1 MMPSGFLSQ
10 INELP
15 PFGDKEKRRVARE
28 HLAERLERLEET
40 DQHTVKK
47 ALGHAPAEQ
56 LLDVIFGHSP
66 YLTQS
71 LLSDLPW
78 VVSVLEQDPVRTFR
92 DIQQDCRN
100 LVPYARETSEAM
112 RLLRVSKRRIALFLA
127 LCDII
132 GLLDVIQVT
141 ESLSEFADT
150 ALNAAIAHLLLRADD
165 RGELVLPDREKP
177 LESCGYFVLAM
188 GKYGARELNYSSDI
202 DLIVLYSP
210 ERLDYQGKRDIQSL
224 MVRMT
229 QDLARMLDERTAEG
243 YVFRTD
249 LRLRPD
255 PGATPLAL
263 SVNAALSYYEST
275 GQNWERAA
283 MIKARPVAGDLEL
296 GTWFLD
302 ELKPF
307 IWRKHLD
314 FWAIQDIHS
323 IKRQIYAQKG
333 GESIEVEGH
342 NIKLGRG
349 GIREIEFFVQV
360 QQLIFGGRDP
370 ELRSPRTLE
379 ALEQLE
385 AAERI
390 SRDARD
396 DLKAA
401 YCFLRTLEHRL
412 QMIEDQQTHSLP
424 ESPARLGEIAGFMG
438 YEDTAEFRETLLSHL
453 RNVERHYADL
463 FEEAPSLAGPGNLVF
478 TGGEPEPNTLKTL
491 ENLGYKDGEK
501 VFQIVRAWHHGRYR
515 ATRSTR
521 ARQILTELMPAL
533 IGQFAETLDPDTA
546 LSRFDSFLAGL
557 PAGVQLFS
565 LLYQNPKLL
574 EVLGDIMGRAP
585 ALADHL
591 SHNSGLLEAVLDPDF
606 FEPLPGEETLE
617 AHLKEDLKQ
626 ARDFE
631 DSLDIVRRWTADH
644 RFQVGVQ
651 ILRNSITA
659 IEASAALSNLAEAVI
674 RALIPAVQEQMAE
687 LHGRISQGG
696 LVVLALGKLGGR
708 EMTFNSDLDLVF
720 LYRTS
725 DEHAESDGRKP
736 LSASVYYGRLA
747 QRIITALTALTA
759 EGQLYEVDPR
769 LRPSGAAGPIALSIS
784 GFSKYQRNDAWTW
797 EHMALTKARIVYGEP
812 ELREEL
818 SEEIRAVLTAPRDP
832 ERLLAAVHDMRMRIE
847 KQHPARSIWDCKY
860 VRGGLYDLDFLAQ
873 YLQLKHAAEQPDVI
887 RPSSEEAFEALAQAE
902 LISAQEETDLIGA
915 ARLFRRVQNYL
926 RLTAGDNFDEP
937 QAGQSLKSALAKAT
951 EMDNFEALKDTLTT
965 NAQVIT
971 RYYQER
977 IEEPARNLT
986 ETGNN
991 NG

>member
-1 MMPSGFLSQ
+1 MSSGFLSQ

-15 PFGDKEKRRVARE
+15 PPGDKEKRRVARE

-47 ALGHAPAEQ
+47 ALEHAPTEQ
-56 LLDVIFGHSP
+56 LLDVIFGYSP

-78 VVSVLEQDPVRTFR
+78 VVSVLEQEPKKTFR
-92 DIQQDCRN
+92 DIQQDCRDHV
-100 LVPYARETSEAM
+100 LHSRETSEAM
-112 RLLRVSKRRIALFLA
+112 RLLRRSKRRMALFLA
-127 LCDII
+127 LCDIT
-132 GLLDVIQVT
+132 GLLDVTQVT
-141 ESLSEFADT
+141 ETLSEFADT
-150 ALNAAIAHLLLRADD
+150 ALNAAVAHLLLRADE
-165 RGELVLPDREKP
+165 RGELVLSDKENP
-177 LESCGYFVLAM
+177 LDSCGYFVLAM
-188 GKYGARELNYSSDI
+188 GKYGAEELNYSSDI

-210 ERLDYQGKRDIQSL
+210 ERIDYQGKRDLQSL

-283 MIKARPVAGDLEL
+283 MIKARAVAGDLEL

-314 FWAIQDIHS
+314 FWTIQDIHS

-333 GESIEVEGH
+333 GEAIEVEGH

-360 QQLIFGGRDP
+360 QQLIFGGREP
-370 ELRSPRTLE
+370 ELRSARTLE
-379 ALEQLE
+379 ALERLE
-385 AAERI
+385 EAQRI
-390 SRDARD
+390 SQDARE
-396 DLKAA
+396 DLQAG

-424 ESPARLGEIAGFMG
+424 ESSARLGDIAGFMG
-438 YEDTAEFRETLLSHL
+438 YENTAEFREALLAHL

-478 TGGEPEPNTLKTL
+478 TGGEPEPNTLQTL
-491 ENLGYKDGEK
+491 EKLGYRDGDK

-546 LSRFDSFLAGL
+546 LARFDSFLSGL

-591 SHNSGLLEAVLDPDF
+591 SRNSGLLEAVLDPDF
-606 FEPLPGEETLE
+606 FEPLPDEETLE
-617 AHLKEDLKQ
+617 ARLKEDLKLS
-626 ARDFE
+626 RDFE

-651 ILRNSITA
+651 ILRNSISS
-659 IEASAALSNLAEAVI
+659 IEASTALSNLAEAVI
-674 RALIPAVQEQMAE
+674 RALTPIVEQQMAE

-708 EMTFNSDLDLVF
+708 EMTFSSDLDLVF
-720 LYRTS
+720 LYRTG
-725 DEHAESDGRKP
+725 DDHAESDGQKP

-769 LRPSGAAGPIALSIS
+769 LRPSGAAGPIALSIN
-784 GFSKYQRNDAWTW
+784 GFAKYQKNDAWTW
-797 EHMALTKARIVYGEP
+797 EHMALTKARTIYGDAALRK
-812 ELREEL
+812 ELE
-818 SEEIRAVLTAPRDP
+818 EEIRNVLTVPRNP
-832 ERLLAAVHDMRMRIE
+832 HKLLAAVHEMRLRIE

-887 RPSSEEAFEALAQAE
+887 RPSSEAAFQALAQAG
-902 LISAQEETDLIGA
+902 LIPTEEEKGLVEAAQ
-915 ARLFRRVQNYL
+915 LFRRVQNFL
-926 RLTAGDNFDEP
+926 RLTAGDNFDEA
-937 QAGQSLKSALAKAT
+937 QAGHSLKAALAKAT
-951 EMDNFEALKDTLTT
+951 EMDNFEGLKDTLTS
-965 NAQVIT
+965 NAQLVS

-977 IEEPARNLT
+977 IEEPARELTDTDKANL
-986 ETGNN
+986 
-991 NG
+991 